1 MRLPRP
7 RAIPAVLVL
16 AALALPAGAQ
26 GASSSSSLRPRA
38 DGSVAAGH
46 GVPRVERRAALRVGG
61 PARSRAWLTFRVRQG
76 AASARLRL
84 FVLGGSPR
92 TRVTVSAVPESLLR
106 RALTARGRPPGT
118 VLGTLTRARRGR
130 WATVRVSGATGTAG
144 LVRLVL
150 STTGRGTR
158 LFSSRE
164 GRHAPRLVLGPAPA
178 VGTTPSPAP
187 APVIAPLLPA
197 PTRFVSPAG
206 NDGGACTAAA
216 PCRSFDRAYHVA
228 SPGEVVEVA
237 GGSYPGQTFTPDPGK
252 SGAGCES
259 AASIAACVNFQPAAG
274 AVAALNGLGFGVGG
288 RALGPAGIAIFAAP
302 DRQITVASST
312 AFFQAREVVMVGVS
326 QRNLYIAGSDDVTIR
341 GGDVG
346 GVVSPEGTHP
356 EIQRVYGTN
365 PLVVP
370 TNLTIEGVYFHD
382 INTSH
387 PTAHTDCLQIENG
400 VGIVLRGNR
409 FERCGS
415 VGLRMSYGVD
425 TGVAPPTNVLIENNV
440 FGPCADIPLSRCF
453 FSAQPG
459 QGINV
464 VVRNNSSPQ
473 AFQPADSPSQAQGVS
488 YVGNVATGVAC
499 QSGVTY
505 SHNVWQQGRCSSAD
519 RQVSSLGFV
528 NAGAGDYR
536 LAPGSPAIDFGDP
549 ASFPATDID
558 GVARPKGAGPDA
570 GAYESG

>member
-1 MRLPRP
+1 MRLPRH

-16 AALALPAGAQ
+16 AGLALPGAAQ
-26 GASSSSSLRPRA
+26 SASSTLRPSA

-61 PARSRAWLTFRVRQG
+61 PARSRAWLTFRVHRG
-76 AASARLRL
+76 AASGQLRL

-92 TRVTVSAVPESLLR
+92 TPVTVSAVPESLLR
-106 RALTARGRPPGT
+106 RALTARGRLPGT
-118 VLGTLTRARRGR
+118 VVGTLTRARRGR
-130 WATVRVSGATGTAG
+130 WATVRVSGATGNAG

-164 GRHAPRLVLGPAPA
+164 GRHAPRLVLGAAPA
-178 VGTTPSPAP
+178 VGATPTAP
-187 APVIAPLLPA
+187 ASAPLLPA

-206 NDGGACTAAA
+206 DDGGACTAAA

-228 SPGEVVEVA
+228 SPGEVVQIA
-237 GGSYPGQTFTPDPGK
+237 GGSYPDQTFTPDSGK
-252 SGAGCES
+252 SGTGCES
-259 AASIAACVNFQPAAG
+259 AGSIAACVNFQPAPG
-274 AVAALNGLGFGVGG
+274 AVAALDGLGFGVGG

-302 DRQITVASST
+302 DRQLTVASST
-312 AFFQAREVVMVGVS
+312 AFFQAREIVTVGIS

-346 GVVSPEGTHP
+346 GVVAPDGTHP

-365 PLVVP
+365 PLIVP

-425 TGVAPPTNVLIENNV
+425 TGVAPPTNVVIENNV

-464 VVRNNSSPQ
+464 VVRNNTSPQ
-473 AFQPADSPSQAQGVS
+473 AFQPADSASQAQGVS
-488 YVGNVATGVAC
+488 YFGNVAAGVAC

-505 SHNVWQQGRCSSAD
+505 SHNVWQQGRCSPAD
-519 RQVSSLGFV
+519 RQASSLGFV
-528 NAGAGDYR
+528 NAAAGDYR

-549 ASFPATDID
+549 ASFPPIDID